1 VDLQVADTAERAAVA
16 AAEWMAH
23 RLRDSYRRRGEATM
37 AVSGGRTPVMMF
49 TALAEL
55 DVPWP
60 GVTVFQVDERVAP
73 DGDAAR
79 NAPLLDML
87 PVRRSQVRLMP
98 VTENDLRRAA
108 SRYAA
113 QVPDVLDVVHLGLGD
128 DGHTASWPPA
138 DAVVDAATRV
148 AMCGQYRGHVRMTL
162 TPIVVN
168 AARSR
173 LVLATGVDKAV
184 PMRDWLLHRAALPI
198 ERVRRTG
205 TVVVLDTAAATLLP
219 LPAG

>member
-1 VDLQVADTAERAAVA
+1 
-16 AAEWMAH
+16 
-23 RLRDSYRRRGEATM
+23 
-37 AVSGGRTPVMMF
+37 
-49 TALAEL
+49 
-55 DVPWP
+55 
-60 GVTVFQVDERVAP
+60 
-73 DGDAAR
+73 
-79 NAPLLDML
+79 
-87 PVRRSQVRLMP
+87 
-98 VTENDLRRAA
+98 
-108 SRYAA
+108 
-113 QVPDVLDVVHLGLGD
+113 
-128 DGHTASWPPA
+128 
-138 DAVVDAATRV
+138 
-148 AMCGQYRGHVRMTL
+148 MTL